1 MLVGMVLGGLSRVVA
16 GVLSVPMR
24 YVGMM
29 AGFLVISTFVL
40 FGSFTMVFRC
50 VLVVFR
56 RREVVLCAFMCH
68 FPYLSMSNRRAL
80 HGSGV

>member
-16 GVLSVPMR
+16 GVFRVPMR

-29 AGFLVISTFVL
+29 TGFLVITTFVVR
-40 FGSFTMVFRC
+40 GSFTMVFRG

-56 RREVVLCAFMCH
+56 RSEVVLCAFVCH
-68 FPYLSMSNRRAL
+68 FLLPFDE
-80 HGSGV
+80 